1 MPRFGDAERHIAGLL
16 HSGCTFVLGRDCY
29 TIIESGKPTCRKGE
43 PKTDIYVAAG
53 SDRGEVIE
61 IKISY
66 KKDNADFIENKT
78 SSERAEALFGVDWSE
93 IIRDATES
101 ISRAFDN
108 KKLIFKTRGGR
119 TQAGAITLG
128 WKYEL
133 LNKPGGELSGRV
145 NLTRDQIIDVY
156 AGTHLSIDKRDASVN
171 GRVIRYSG
179 VANYVL
185 MGDDFSST
193 QEIIDN
199 LYTVDEYVDMH
210 PEIYFAC
217 KALNYRTFE
226 GKYDGNRPL
235 SVYVHWYVGN
245 GRLCHRL
252 VYDRPLLVGGNV
264 AADYLLNALD
274 ELGVDTTDDI
284 SDEMIADPS
293 IIHDNS

>member
-1 MPRFGDAERHIAGLL
+1 MPRFGDAERHIARLL
-16 HSGCTFVLGRDCY
+16 HSGCTFVLGSDCY
-29 TIIESGKPTCRKGE
+29 TIVESGKPTCRNGE
-43 PKTDIYVAAG
+43 PKTDIYVAAE
-53 SDRGEVIE
+53 SDRGELIE

-78 SSERAEALFGVDWSE
+78 SSERAEALLGVNWSE
-93 IIRDATES
+93 IIQDATES

-133 LNKPGGELSGRV
+133 LNKTGGELSGRV

-171 GRVIRYSG
+171 GHVIRYSG

-193 QEIIDN
+193 QEVIDN
-199 LYTVDEYVDMH
+199 LYTVDEYVNMH

-235 SVYVHWYVGN
+235 SVYVHWYVRN

-284 SDEMIADPS
+284 CDEMLADPS